1 MNALDIV
8 FINSSIG
15 LAEKWFFFIDAFIEL
30 VENRKEKSCHTVTLA
45 AHIAF
50 LNAKFNILD
59 LPSGLSRRLDVHK

>member
-1 MNALDIV
+1 LDLLK
-8 FINSSIG
+8 ND
-15 LAEKWFFFIDAFIEL
+15 FFIDAFIEL
-30 VENRKEKSCHTVTLA
+30 VENRKEKSCHTVKLA